1 MRIKIGSPSKARGA
15 RIQITNEEGWTS
27 GQLELEGLTEIR
39 DIPIP
44 RSGENRFK
52 ITVIDVRGIPIAEA
66 TSEISVVR
74 TEAAA
79 AGMPMTHNLAVKVVS
94 SMSGVEKNT
103 LFTFVKKGT
112 LLPKSGAERFRASR
126 DFRSGDGGCLEFE
139 VYQQAEDV
147 SDPSLNL
154 PVGAFRLFSNNLE
167 KGDLIRKG
175 DPVIAHWT
183 IDENG
188 LLDSNLEF
196 TEIRQT
202 YNTGKMYV
210 SAEGHK
216 NFDGEAGHRIAS
228 EAISDARGDVDAL
241 ERALGSE
248 VPESIQKMRN
258 RLAKQQEAIKLSN
271 DADARRGVSEE
282 SLMIRQEIARI
293 KNDPA
298 FVRAT
303 LRSDI
308 DQFVE
313 EFAVSVSSVVDKKV
327 NVQIHRLAGLAREA
341 LNKNSP
347 NSLDDARRSFDEIR
361 GLLFGALAKLPDFWI
376 ARFESLAED
385 RHLAIDKELHDRLVK
400 KGEAAIR
407 SNDVDAVRDLT
418 IHLTSNRVR
427 VGDPGGGNVLAG
439 LTRE

>member
-1 MRIKIGSPSKARGA
+1 
-15 RIQITNEEGWTS
+15 
-27 GQLELEGLTEIR
+27 
-39 DIPIP
+39 
-44 RSGENRFK
+44 
-52 ITVIDVRGIPIAEA
+52 
-66 TSEISVVR
+66 VV
-74 TEAAA
+74 
-79 AGMPMTHNLAVKVVS
+79 
-94 SMSGVEKNT
+94 
-103 LFTFVKKGT
+103 
-112 LLPKSGAERFRASR
+112 
-126 DFRSGDGGCLEFE
+126 
-139 VYQQAEDV
+139 
-147 SDPSLNL
+147 
-154 PVGAFRLFSNNLE
+154 
-167 KGDLIRKG
+167 
-175 DPVIAHWT
+175 HWS

-196 TEIRQT
+196 TEISQT

-216 NFDGEAGHRIAS
+216 NYDGEAGHRIAS
-228 EAISDARGDVDAL
+228 EAIGDARSDVDGL

-248 VPESIQKMRN
+248 VSESIQKMRS
-258 RLAKQQEAIKLSN
+258 RLAKQQEVIKLSN

-293 KNDPA
+293 RNDPA

-313 EFAVSVSSVVDKKV
+313 EFAVSVSSVIDQKV
-327 NVQIHRLAGLAREA
+327 NVQIHRLAGLARDS

-347 NSLDDARRSFDEIR
+347 NSLDDARKSFDEIR
-361 GLLFGALAKLPDFWI
+361 GLLFGALAKLPDFWF

-385 RHLAIDKELHDRLVK
+385 RHLAVDKELHDRLVQ

-407 SNDVDAVRDLT
+407 NNDVDAVRDLT
-418 IHLTSNRVR
+418 FLLTNNRVR
-427 VGDPGGGNVLAG
+427 VGDPSGRDVLAG